1 MKTIGILGGMG
12 PLATADLFRK
22 IVVCTPANCDNDHI
36 RVYIDSNVMIGRAGT
51 VEDGKWSN
59 VFLPALQSETDIP
72 ILNMLQI
79 TAEACAERY
88 PGKCAAVL
96 ATSGTI
102 QTGLYARALD
112 AAGVSFLEPDEAGQK
127 EVMRL
132 IYDVVKPWRP
142 IPPEKAAWVSLLD
155 SLRARGADYFILG
168 CTELPVLAGI
178 LAVEG
183 PFVDPTDEL
192 AHAAIRFCGLTPL
205 KS

>member
-1 MKTIGILGGMG
+1 MPEMLSALRNLEKCGADCIIM
-12 PLATADLFRK
+12 PCNTAH
-22 IVVCTPANCDNDHI
+22 A
-36 RVYIDSNVMIGRAGT
+36 
-51 VEDGKWSN
+51 
-59 VFLPALQSETDIP
+59 FLPDLQAETDIP

-79 TAEACAERY
+79 TAEACAARY
-88 PGKCAAVL
+88 PGKLAAVL

-102 QTGLYARALD
+102 QTGLYACALD
-112 AAGVSFLEPDEAGQK
+112 TAGVSFLEPDEAEQK

-192 AHAAIRFCGLTPL
+192 AHAAIRFCGLTPR